1 MSRLMNEYRLQ
12 ENRVEGFY
20 YGTAVLQNIIIEI
33 ETGHEK
39 E

>member
-1 MSRLMNEYRLQ
+1 MTRNETGR
-12 ENRVEGFY
+12 RFRSAKFY